1 MDYSKCT
8 GEARVITLLTTR
20 VSGPTSAWRV
30 ETSGSTMLVVRRH
43 LRKAQ
48 DIARKPNG
56 RIWWFESRELAQMV
70 ADQLNAESKQEKA
83 E

>member
-1 MDYSKCT
+1 MNT
-8 GEARVITLLTTR
+8 
-20 VSGPTSAWRV
+20 WQV

-48 DIARKPNG
+48 DIARKENG
-56 RIWWFESRELAQMV
+56 RIWWFESKNEAQKV
-70 ADQLNAESKQEKA
+70 ADTLNAKEKA

>member
-1 MDYSKCT
+1 MNT
-8 GEARVITLLTTR
+8 
-20 VSGPTSAWRV
+20 WQV

-48 DIARKPNG
+48 DIVRKENG
-56 RIWWFESRELAQMV
+56 RIWWFESKNEAQKA
-70 ADQLNAESKQEKA
+70 ADTLNAKEKA

>member
-1 MDYSKCT
+1 M
-8 GEARVITLLTTR
+8 ITLLTTKA
-20 VSGPTSAWRV
+20 SGLTGAWQV

-43 LRKAQ
+43 LRKEQ
-48 DIARKPNG
+48 EIVRLPNG

-70 ADQLNAESKQEKA
+70 ADQLNAKSELEKA